1 MPRVRRDGISLYYDR
16 ETGGEETIVFI
27 EGLGYGRWMWHWQRE
42 AFAGEFDCILPDNRG
57 TGYSEVGLPPLVARL
72 PRLLR
77 VLLLNKL
84 VGYSVEGMAADLEA
98 VLADAGVD
106 DAHVVGASMG
116 GMIAQQYALDYDR
129 VRSLS
134 LLCTTHGGPEAVP
147 IPDDTL
153 ETMYDVPE
161 GASEREIIRHRMSP
175 ALNDEYFE
183 TNPETVEQIVDWRL
197 EQDAGEV
204 ARESQGAAAAN
215 FDVSDRVDRIDVPTQ
230 IIHGTNDRV
239 VPVENGRMLAE
250 KIPGSELELL
260 EGAPHVLMIEESEQ
274 VNDLLQTFFADRSYS
289 D

>member
-42 AFAGEFDCILPDNRG
+42 AFAEEFDCILPDNRG

-147 IPDDTL
+147 IPASRITGTGLRLQISSMAQGLPFQTNLHLCKTL
-153 ETMYDVPE
+153 HLP
-161 GASEREIIRHRMSP
+161 RE
-175 ALNDEYFE
+175 
-183 TNPETVEQIVDWRL
+183 
-197 EQDAGEV
+197 
-204 ARESQGAAAAN
+204 
-215 FDVSDRVDRIDVPTQ
+215 
-230 IIHGTNDRV
+230 
-239 VPVENGRMLAE
+239 
-250 KIPGSELELL
+250 
-260 EGAPHVLMIEESEQ
+260 
-274 VNDLLQTFFADRSYS
+274 
-289 D
+289 

>member
-42 AFAGEFDCILPDNRG
+42 AFAEEFDCILPDNRG

>member
-1 MPRVRRDGISLYYDR
+1 
-16 ETGGEETIVFI
+16 
-27 EGLGYGRWMWHWQRE
+27 
-42 AFAGEFDCILPDNRG
+42 
-57 TGYSEVGLPPLVARL
+57 
-72 PRLLR
+72 
-77 VLLLNKL
+77 
-84 VGYSVEGMAADLEA
+84 
-98 VLADAGVD
+98 
-106 DAHVVGASMG
+106 
-116 GMIAQQYALDYDR
+116 
-129 VRSLS
+129 
-134 LLCTTHGGPEAVP
+134 
-147 IPDDTL
+147 
-153 ETMYDVPE
+153 MYDVPE
-161 GASEREIIRHRMSP
+161 GASEREIIRHQMSP

-183 TNPETVEQIVDWRL
+183 TNPETIEQIIDWRL

-274 VNDLLQTFFADRSYS
+274 VNDLLQAFLAERSYS